1 MSLADLAN
9 VAEIFGVLA
18 IIFGIVFGLIQ
29 LRQHREQT
37 RKMSIMELAA
47 SFEDREF
54 SEAYRLIADLDAGT
68 SADELTAMG
77 DEYLSAALRVGLK
90 FEIVGLLV
98 FHRIV
103 PVDATTDLIGG
114 AAVKFWGILEHWI
127 VDTRTKHNHDS
138 LFEWF
143 QWLAERL
150 KERGAEADVPAYKA
164 HKVWRDFD

>member
-1 MSLADLAN
+1 MSLSDLAN
-9 VAEIFGVLA
+9 VAEILGVLA
-18 IIFGIVFGLIQ
+18 IIFGIAFGLIQ

-54 SEAYRLIADLDAGT
+54 SEAYRLIADLEAGT
-68 SADELTAMG
+68 SAEELGALG
-77 DEYLSAALRVGLK
+77 EKYLSAALRVGLK

-114 AAVKFWGILEHWI
+114 AAIKFWGILEPWI
-127 VDTRTKHNHDS
+127 KDTRSKHDHES

-143 QWLAERL
+143 QWLVERL
-150 KERGAEADVPAYKA
+150 KDQGAESDLPAYEA
-164 HKVWRDFD
+164 HKTWRELN